1 MGEAKEEEPGTL
13 RESEQVFLEKALRS
27 LARSLCFFWRGL
39 LVKMTT
45 TKESVSVRVV
55 GDGCE

>member
-13 RESEQVFLEKALRS
+13 RERESEQVFLEKALRS
-27 LARSLCFFWRGL
+27 QPLLLLAWP
-39 LVKMTT
+39 MTT

-55 GDGCE
+55 VGDGCE